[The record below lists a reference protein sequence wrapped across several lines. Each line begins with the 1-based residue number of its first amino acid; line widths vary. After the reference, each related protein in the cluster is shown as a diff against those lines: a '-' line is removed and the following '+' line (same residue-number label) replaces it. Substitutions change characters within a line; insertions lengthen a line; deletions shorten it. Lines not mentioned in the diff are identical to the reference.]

1 MKDTPM
7 SQILSGHV
15 EIVLDGETVT
25 LAPTLFAATHI
36 CKHFGG
42 FQAAIGK
49 ISAFD
54 LESYAAVIRGG
65 LGYKTDKDA
74 AGLLDKVFAA
84 GVLNLFTPLSEY
96 LMILANGGKPLSAPG
111 AETDA
116 PGKGES

>member
-7 SQILSGHV
+7 AQILSGHV
-15 EIVLDGETVT
+15 EIVLDGEKVT
-25 LAPTLFAATHI
+25 LAPTLFAATTI

-54 LESYAAVIRGG
+54 LESYAAVVRAG
-65 LGYKTDKDA
+65 LGYKTEKDA
-74 AGLLDKVFAA
+74 AGLLDQVFAS
-84 GVLNLFTPLSEY
+84 GVLNLFSPLSEY
-96 LMILANGGKPLSAPG
+96 LMILANGGKPLAPAG